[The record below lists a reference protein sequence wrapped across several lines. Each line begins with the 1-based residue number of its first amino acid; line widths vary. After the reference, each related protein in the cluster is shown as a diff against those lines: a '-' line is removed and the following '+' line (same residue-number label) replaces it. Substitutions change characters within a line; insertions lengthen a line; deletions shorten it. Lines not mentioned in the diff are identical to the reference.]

1 MTSPGL
7 KKIHIARRDLALDDD
22 VYRSI
27 LARVAGV
34 RSSKELTPRQIGRV
48 LAEFERLGWE
58 PKPSAKP
65 AAKRTGRATPNPSDE
80 RKALVGKIEAQLA
93 AAGRP
98 WAYADALALRMFQ
111 IERAEWCE
119 PDQLRRLVAAL
130 AYDAKRHGRPA

>member
-1 MTSPGL
+1 MSSAGL
-7 KKIHIARRDLALDDD
+7 KKIHIARRDLGLDDD

-58 PKPSAKP
+58 PKPSAKS
-65 AAKRTGRATPNPSDE
+65 AAKRTGRAAPSPSE
-80 RKALVGKIEAQLA
+80 ARQALVGKIEAQLA
-93 AAGRP
+93 EAGRP
-98 WAYADALALRMFQ
+98 WEYADGMARRMFKV
-111 IERAEWCE
+111 ERVEWCD

-130 AYDAKRHGRPA
+130 AYDAKRKGRTV